1 MNFGLWGPPRISNC
15 VRRIA
20 VIAFLVFCEAAPA
33 FAQEESASPT
43 DSTIGWVFRW
53 LNFALVFGGI
63 AYALVKYA
71 TPAFRSR
78 ADAISNAIAEGA
90 RAREEAENRQREVEA
105 KLAGL
110 EKEIAEMRVAARKD
124 TEAEIQRIRALARED
139 AQKIER
145 AALAEIDAA
154 ERAARIE
161 LKKLAADLAIDQA
174 SDLLRKQLTPRAEG
188 LLFRVFVEEL
198 ERSVN

>member
-1 MNFGLWGPPRISNC
+1 MNFGFWEPRRVSNC
-15 VRRIA
+15 VGRIA
-20 VIAFLVFCEAAPA
+20 ATAFLAFCEAAPA
-33 FAQEESASPT
+33 FAQEEGASPV

-71 TPAFRSR
+71 APGFRSR
-78 ADAISNAIAEGA
+78 ANTISNAIAEGA
-90 RAREEAENRQREVEA
+90 RAREEAEARRDEVEA

-124 TEAEIQRIRALARED
+124 AEAEIQRIRALARED

-145 AALAEIDAA
+145 AAMAEIDAA

-161 LKKLAADLAIDQA
+161 LKKLAADLAIDRA
-174 SDLLRKQLTPRAEG
+174 SALLRKQITPRAEG
-188 LLFRVFVEEL
+188 LLFRVFVGEL